1 MKKALL
7 MSCVATA
14 MMTSCFS
21 GEETSGPEEKFSGN
35 VTLTVEPFTFDDATR
50 ASLTNVGDTLAFAW
64 DKDEA
69 VGFFPVAPVANGQT
83 KLALKDCSGNSTT
96 SAFSVSGWTP
106 VPGNTY
112 AACYPYQNMP
122 SETSYTAVPVV
133 MTGQTQDG
141 NASLAHIEAGY
152 DYMYAV
158 ADVPTNGDM
167 NFGFKHVTSI
177 IMLELTM
184 PDTATWVSVT
194 LSNND
199 GNDVFTTSATMN
211 VATGVV
217 TPVEISSKVTLSLN
231 NVSTTASDK
240 TLTLYLAVLPT
251 TTGELTLTARTSS
264 NKLYGSTI
272 ASKTL
277 VAGKACRVVA
287 NEWVDKTTGV
297 EKSYEWVDLGLPS
310 GLKWATMNV
319 GATSVTD
326 YGKYYAWG
334 ETKACKEEDP
344 SNSANYSYNSDS
356 SYVKKY
362 FAWETYKWGDVVKS
376 YIAKYCTDPSYGTVD
391 NKSTLEPEDDAAT
404 QNWGGAW
411 RMPTHY
417 EVSELVNNC
426 YWVWTSSYND
436 SGIAGYIVYAAKNP
450 SDGGLCVRIKNS
462 SESYSLSDTHIFL
475 PAAGYRSG
483 KKFVAR
489 GEQGYI
495 WLSSL
500 CSLDCD
506 MARSLDFGL
515 YLGGELFRNPHD
527 WWERY
532 IGISVRAVCE

>member
-21 GEETSGPEEKFSGN
+21 GEETSGLEEKFSGN

-96 SAFSVSGWTP
+96 SAFSVSGWSP

-167 NFGFKHVTSI
+167 NFDFKHATSV

-184 PDTATWVSVT
+184 PDTATWVNVT

-199 GNDVFTTSATMN
+199 GNDVFVTSATMN
-211 VATGVV
+211 VATSVV

-251 TTGELTLTARTSS
+251 TTGDLTLTARTRS

-287 NEWVDKTTGV
+287 NEWADKTTGI

-334 ETKACKEEDP
+334 ETKGYGEEDP
-344 SNSANYSYNSDS
+344 SNSVNYSYNSDS
-356 SYVKKY
+356 SYVKK
-362 FAWETYKWGDVVKS
+362 FFDWETYKWATVPILS
-376 YIAKYCTDPSYGTVD
+376 MAKYCIDPSFGTVD

-417 EVSELVNNC
+417 ELTELANNC
-426 YWVWTSSYND
+426 YWVWTKSYND

-450 SDGGLCVRIKNS
+450 SDGGLFVEIKNS

-475 PAAGYRSG
+475 PAAGIRYA
-483 KKFVAR
+483 KAR
-489 GEQGYI
+489 TNGSQGHI
-495 WLSSL
+495 WSSSL
-500 CSLDCD
+500 ATYDDLCAWCLN
-506 MARSLDFGL
+506 FGPTTIDKI
-515 YLGGELFRNPHD
+515 YRNSH
-527 WWERY
+527 EEEYRCV
-532 IGISVRAVCE
+532 GLSVRAVCE